1 MTFWRDLIKPN
12 HDSPIKH
19 AALVWCSNILKQ
31 YTNGKAVKVKKPQ
44 FLPYFCVKIVQH
56 GKKTGSVR
64 LGYEAAAST

>member
-1 MTFWRDLIKPN
+1 
-12 HDSPIKH
+12 
-19 AALVWCSNILKQ
+19 LKQ